1 MRVILDAGC
10 MMQKEETHQY
20 LKEKLG
26 FPEYY
31 GKNLDAL
38 YDCLMDLNDTEVIF
52 EHQENAGAYYQ
63 RVYQIFQETEK
74 QNPGLRIG

>member
-31 GKNLDAL
+31 GKTW
-38 YDCLMDLNDTEVIF
+38 MPSMIV
-52 EHQENAGAYYQ
+52 
-63 RVYQIFQETEK
+63 
-74 QNPGLRIG
+74 

>member
-31 GKNLDAL
+31 GRNLDAL
-38 YDCLMDLNDTEVIF
+38 YDCLMDLHEAEVIF
-52 EHQENAGAYYQ
+52 EHQENAGAYYK
-63 RVYQIFQETEK
+63 RVYQIFQEAEK
-74 QNPGLRIG
+74 QNPGLRVG